1 VPSTSTPELGLAP
14 ELSVSQWLNSAQPI
28 TLAGLRGRVVLI
40 HAFQMLCPG
49 CVMHGIPQTR
59 RIAQLLRRDDF
70 VVLGLH
76 SVFEHHAAMT
86 PQALEVFVHE
96 FRLEFPIGIDR
107 HEPGSSLPMTM
118 RAYGLQGTP
127 TTLLIDRAG
136 KLRMHEFGAVDDLA
150 LGARVG
156 ELLASSSSLPTP

>member
-1 VPSTSTPELGLAP
+1 MPSTSTPELALAP

-59 RIAQLLRRDDF
+59 RIAQLLQRDDF

-76 SVFEHHAAMT
+76 S
-86 PQALEVFVHE
+86 VFVHE

-136 KLRMHEFGAVDDLA
+136 TLRMHEFGAVDDLA
-150 LGARVG
+150 LGVRIG
-156 ELLASSSSLPTP
+156 ELLAQA